1 MKTLILLLSI
11 AAATATY
18 ASTIPVQPGNVIRIK
33 QISERPIVIKLY
45 PNPSYNGTIT
55 ISSSIDDAVTL
66 YVFDLDGKLIYQTS
80 ISNKQK
86 QMINGLKKG
95 TYMYN
100 VQNKDENI
108 DGGKIIIK

>member
-1 MKTLILLLSI
+1 MKTLLLLISFI
-11 AAATATY
+11 SANELFANVTT
-18 ASTIPVQPGNVIRIK
+18 VQPGNVIRIK
-33 QISERPIVIKLY
+33 QVSERPIIVKLY

-55 ISSSIDDAVTL
+55 VSSNIEEAVTL
-66 YVFDLDGKLIYQTS
+66 YVFDLDGKLVHQVS